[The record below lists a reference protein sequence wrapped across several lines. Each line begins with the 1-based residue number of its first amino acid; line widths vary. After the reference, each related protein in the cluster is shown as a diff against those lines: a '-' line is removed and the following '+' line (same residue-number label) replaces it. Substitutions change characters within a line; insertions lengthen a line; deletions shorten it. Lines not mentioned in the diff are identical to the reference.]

1 MRVLGGET
9 FLFFTPWTELRLFK
23 RLEEA
28 GLRPPQLAP
37 LGSVGL
43 SAVRIA
49 IKCGRGTVIVA
60 GLDFSFTQDAYH
72 ARSSPGHQARLVKI
86 TRFNSLLNV
95 QAAFRDGTFAT
106 VSKSGIAVRSDPAL
120 RNYRNLFEEEF
131 SSLEESSSV
140 EEAASLPRLY
150 EITGPGLKLG
160 LKELTLEEAVEMLAR
175 KGKPLEI
182 SFAEMRE
189 SAIDSVIMKKFI
201 INEKDYL
208 YRLRDILTGHITA
221 SEGETDKLLDTCD
234 YLWAHFPEC
243 AAAGGRRPGVNDLS
257 FLKRVRT
264 EIDPF
269 IKLWDIVF
277 QELNIP

>member
-1 MRVLGGET
+1 LGGET
-9 FLFFTPWTELRLFK
+9 FLFFTPWTDLRLFK
-23 RLEEA
+23 RLEENR
-28 GLRPPQLAP
+28 LLPPPLAA

-43 SAVRIA
+43 SAVQLA
-49 IKCGRGTVIVA
+49 IKCGKGPVIVA
-60 GLDFSFTQDAYH
+60 GIDFSFTQDAYH
-72 ARSSPGHQARLVKI
+72 ARSSPGHQARLI
-86 TRFNSLLNV
+86 NGSRFNSLLNV

-106 VSKSGIAVRSDPAL
+106 VSKSGVPVRSDPAL

-131 SSLEESSSV
+131 ASLEASSSLEET
-140 EEAASLPRLY
+140 ASLPRLY

-160 LKELTLEEAVEMLAR
+160 VKELSPEQAVKMLTANGKPSGTLFPEKTKEKQLAQKLILEEFM
-175 KGKPLEI
+175 
-182 SFAEMRE
+182 
-189 SAIDSVIMKKFI
+189 

-208 YRLRDILTGHITA
+208 YRLRDILTGKIVA
-221 SEGETDKLLDTCD
+221 CEDEIENLLDTCD

-269 IKLWDIVF
+269 IRLWDMALKA
-277 QELNIP
+277 LNTQ